1 MVNRIWMHHFGR
13 GIVSTP
19 DDFGSSG
26 AAPTHPKLLDWLAR
40 EFIESGWDIKHIHRL
55 IVLSS
60 VYRQVSRPTP
70 EVIARS
76 ERIDPD
82 NLFLWRQSLRRL
94 GAEPFRDAVL
104 AVSGR
109 LDPRPFGGALRVARR
124 PDGEVNMAD
133 GQPDNRRSVYIQIL
147 RLNPQTM
154 LQAFDQPT
162 IEINCSRRSQSTVA
176 TQALTLWN
184 SRWMEKAAESFATRV
199 ADTDNRRVANRAIGL
214 AYARPPTDK
223 EHQVIFEFLSEQ
235 SRHHL
240 AGADG
245 KPVTSDT
252 ARRRAIVDLCHMLLS
267 SNEFAYID

>member
-1 MVNRIWMHHFGR
+1 M
-13 GIVSTP
+13 
-19 DDFGSSG
+19 
-26 AAPTHPKLLDWLAR
+26 
-40 EFIESGWDIKHIHRL
+40 
-55 IVLSS
+55 LSS
-60 VYRQVSRPTP
+60 VYRQVSRPAP

-94 GAEPFRDAVL
+94 GAEPLRDAVL
-104 AVSGR
+104 SVSGR
-109 LDPRPFGGALRVARR
+109 LNQQPFGGALRVARR

-133 GQPDNRRSVYIQIL
+133 GQPDNRRSIYIQIL

-199 ADTDNRRVANRAIGL
+199 SNTDSRRVANRAIGL
-214 AYARPPTDK
+214 AYARPAT
-223 EHQVIFEFLSEQ
+223 EQEQQVIVEFLSRQ
-235 SRHHL
+235 SQHHL
-240 AGADG
+240 IGADG
-245 KPVTSDT
+245 KPVATGI
-252 ARRRAIVDLCHMLLS
+252 ARQRAIVDLCHMLLA